1 MWDEVYRRFDAKT
14 STYVTIG
21 SDQEAREF
29 LKKAMGTSKLR
40 TENKQKS
47 IKVILRENGFRSEKD
62 LQRYHDRSREKVTY
76 IPVKPL
82 DFFVIDF
89 NTGEPIKIDGKMIT
103 SPTHGPLHRWI
114 SENLQALSENMDS
127 EVSRN
132 GVRTHHFA
140 VKRFMKVVPE
150 GEHTHYKHIDTT
162 RFNKG
167 VR

>member
-14 STYVTIG
+14 STYITIG

-29 LKKAMGTSKLR
+29 LKETMGASKLKA
-40 TENKQKS
+40 ENKQKS
-47 IKVILRENGFRSEKD
+47 IKVILKENGFRSEKE
-62 LQRYHDRSREKVTY
+62 LQRCYDRSREKVTY

-82 DFFVIDF
+82 NFVVIDF

-132 GVRTHHFA
+132 GVRTRHFA
-140 VKRFMKVVPE
+140 VKRLMKVVPE
-150 GEHTHYKHIDTT
+150 GEHTHYKYIDTT
-162 RFNKG
+162 RFKKG
-167 VR
+167 IR